1 MSRKFTP
8 EQTLIDQL
16 VANDTDA
23 FEEIHHRYCFP
34 LYSYCVAKQN
44 TPSDSRRIVRDIFIR
59 LWERR
64 STLPVNFSLQVHLYA
79 EVRREILNCLN
90 EKLMT
95 DSDLPVIE
103 EHVLPAFQVNKLQEA
118 RKPVRQPE
126 LKMPEPLHRNPPAQP
141 WWNVYPGFIKTR
153 GMKLAFEKVLH
164 MF

>member
-23 FEEIHHRYCFP
+23 FEEIHRRYCFP
-34 LYSYCVAKQN
+34 LYSYCVAKLN
-44 TPSDSRRIVRDIFIR
+44 TPSDSKRIVRDIFIR

-90 EKLMT
+90 EKLIT
-95 DSDLPVIE
+95 DADLPLIK
-103 EHVLPAFQVNKLQEA
+103 EHVLPAFQVNK
-118 RKPVRQPE
+118 
-126 LKMPEPLHRNPPAQP
+126 
-141 WWNVYPGFIKTR
+141 
-153 GMKLAFEKVLH
+153 
-164 MF
+164 